1 MRHFIPTFLLAVVS
15 CSGLLA
21 AVSDS
26 ANPEVSLQGNGFALI
41 ASNPQVVILEAKE
54 TPPITLGTREGADVK
69 RSKRQTPGG
78 PAAVTTFAWSD
89 PRGFKYSWTLT
100 RLENLPGVTVQMTF
114 ENNTSKPVHLREFV
128 LLQNSSAGLTVTGDP
143 KDWWMSTLDSHDSAT
158 GGFHPSG
165 DLATLGERQFLDSMT
180 LYTARGAKGL
190 LMGATGPAVSDVR
203 FFCQI
208 EKGGVGLK
216 VTSEMNDV
224 IVDPGE
230 TRCSEEVLLLDQP
243 FDKAAPELFRWLAAS
258 HGSRTARG
266 PLTGWCSWYGKGKNI
281 DAKFIG
287 EVCESVQANRDRIPL
302 DVIQIDD
309 GWQKAYGDWEVDR
322 NKFPDGMKAVADQIR
337 AAGAI
342 PGIWLCPVRSS
353 KEGAHPD
360 GQANEYLDPSDPAV
374 QAFVR
379 KALTDRVAEGYRYFK
394 LDFLWV
400 RDLKTRHDW
409 KKTRLEIARDIYKV
423 YRESIGEESYLLAC
437 VGGFNRACFGFAD
450 AARIGTDTSGSM
462 KNLYVGCCLA
472 DCINATG
479 TTALSAGILFANDP
493 DVTYLRIGTKPLLR
507 TWYSYVGLLGGI
519 AMTSEPLPALDGAAL
534 RNFERLIP
542 PAPDKGRAFDGQ
554 TDPWHRQF
562 GFVAQRPWG
571 NFASV
576 LLWNPDNQ
584 PADLPLKGVPLE
596 ALGGKFHVWSFWD
609 EKYLGVSDES
619 FVAESIP
626 VQGPALLRLSQVAD
640 NLPVLVGSNLHIG
653 MGSAEIKDIQ
663 ATPQGMTIT
672 LTDAGARDGKL
683 YVHSTRPLTLA
694 SAQGCQAS
702 VAPAGENIYC
712 VTLAGRQRNS
722 PNVIS
727 LK

>member
-1 MRHFIPTFLLAVVS
+1 MAVLPAILTA
-15 CSGLLA
+15 GPDGA
-21 AVSDS
+21 K
-26 ANPEVSLQGNGFALI
+26 PEAFLQGNGFSLR
-41 ASNPQVVILEAKE
+41 ASSPRVVILEGRE
-54 TPPITLGTREGADVK
+54 TPPITLEPQGNPDVK
-69 RSKRQTPGG
+69 TSRRQTPGG
-78 PAAVTTFAWSD
+78 PAAATTLSWSD

-114 ENNTSKPVHLREFV
+114 ENRSTRPVQLREFV
-128 LLQNSSAGLTVTGDP
+128 LLQSASDGLKVSGAP
-143 KDWWMSTLDSHDSAT
+143 RDWWMSTLDSHDSAT
-158 GGFHPSG
+158 GGFHPSA
-165 DLATLGERQFLDSMT
+165 DLSAAGGREFLDSMT
-180 LYTARGAKGL
+180 LYTERGTRGL
-190 LMGATGPAVSDVR
+190 LMGAAGPAVSDIR
-203 FFCQI
+203 FYCQI
-208 EKGGVGLK
+208 GPAGIGLK
-216 VTSEMNDV
+216 VISEMNDV

-230 TRCSEEVLLLDQP
+230 TRCSEEVLIIDQP

-258 HGSRTARG
+258 HGSRTSRG

-287 EVCESVQANRDRIPL
+287 GISSYVKANRDRLPL

-322 NKFPDGMKAVADQIR
+322 KKFPDGMKAVADQIR
-337 AAGAI
+337 SAGAI

-360 GQANEYLDPSDPAV
+360 GQANEYLDPSNPAV
-374 QAFVR
+374 QEFVR
-379 KALTDRVAEGYRYFK
+379 KALADRVAEGYRYFK

-400 RDLKTRHDW
+400 RDLQTRYDW

-423 YRESIGEESYLLAC
+423 YREAIGEDSYLLAC

-450 AARIGTDTSGSM
+450 AARIGTDTASLM
-462 KNLYVGCCLA
+462 KDLYVGCCLA

-493 DVTYLRIGTKPLLR
+493 DVTYLRIADNPLHR

-519 AMTSEPLPALDGAAL
+519 TMTSEPLPALDPAAL
-534 RNFERLIP
+534 RNFEMLIP

-562 GFVAQRPWG
+562 GFVARRPWG

-576 LLWNPDNQ
+576 LLWNPDKT
-584 PADLPLKGVPLE
+584 PAALPLKGVPLE

-609 EKYLGVSDES
+609 EKYHGISDES
-619 FVAESIP
+619 FVAGSVP
-626 VQGPALLRLSQVAD
+626 GHGPALLRLTPVAG

-653 MGSAEIKDIQ
+653 MGSAEIKDIE
-663 ATPQGMTIT
+663 ATPQGMTVT

-683 YVHSTRPLTLA
+683 FIHSPRPLTLA
-694 SAQGCQAS
+694 SAQGCEAS
-702 VAPAGENIYC
+702 VAPAGDNIYC
-712 VTLAGRQRNS
+712 VTLTGRQRNT